1 MFNLLF
7 VNTYYVKR
15 IEMATYNALYK
26 STIIIIIM
34 PVYSVLGYILGNF
47 YP

>member
-26 STIIIIIM
+26 STIIIIIIITIY
-34 PVYSVLGYILGNF
+34 VTIRENNKGQ
-47 YP
+47 